1 MPSLGAPQGADAEV
15 IRAALRQE
23 LTPLLVRR
31 MRAGIW
37 ILVAALLLFWF
48 EVIVV
53 YPANWAPLF
62 QVKAVQLVTLVWG
75 YWMLSR
81 APLRWRRSI
90 WIGLVV
96 LTEVC
101 VTTVLSS
108 IVTDD
113 PVSALLLF
121 IVLTMGS
128 AMLLPW
134 GVWPQ
139 VATVAVA
146 AVMVAVNMI
155 WVPAPQAGMQS
166 AAVAT
171 FLAFI
176 TSLYASYA
184 LDRSRYA
191 RAAAQAGERASTA
204 WKGAVI
210 EAALDCIVTMD
221 HEGRILEF
229 NPAAERTFGHR
240 RADVMG
246 RRLAEVIIP
255 PALREAHTR
264 GLARYLATG
273 VGSLLGTRIDTTA
286 MRADGSKFPVEV
298 AISRVAQPGPPLFV
312 GYVRDL
318 TALAQEARVA
328 SALVR
333 VGTEVMSLLDTRLI
347 LDRLC
352 MLTTEVLGCDC
363 SDSFLWDPRDD
374 LYVWTAGY
382 SRPPEMATLRTGL
395 RVPRSAIAG
404 LLMRVQRD
412 EPVPAYGRQGRT
424 GEALHHPG
432 VSSALHMA
440 LCQGEQII
448 GIHTAAFH
456 GRSEPFSP
464 QELRI
469 ARGIAQAVS
478 MALTNARLVE
488 EVEHANHVKSEF
500 LSTMSH
506 ELRTPLA
513 ALLGYAEIVDADD
526 VDAAERRH
534 CNHRIRAIG
543 GELLQLIESTL
554 EIGRAEAGRDE
565 VRLEPVPFRAF
576 WQTLAEQS
584 ARMPRRP
591 GVELEWDPEVPDVTL
606 VTDPHKLS
614 VALRN
619 LISNA
624 VKFTDRGSVRLD
636 AALGADEVVF
646 RVSDTGVGIAAED
659 QEIIFEMFRQASN
672 PSARRLEGTG
682 LGLYLTR
689 RFVEQLGGSVAV
701 ESAAS
706 RGSVFTIT
714 VPRIKLPT
722 AGRVAGPS
730 TQSPD
735 EKASRRLRS
744 GT

>member
-1 MPSLGAPQGADAEV
+1 MPPPEPPLRADADA
-15 IRAALRQE
+15 IRAALREE

-48 EVIVV
+48 EVVV
-53 YPANWAPLF
+53 IYPANWAPLF
-62 QVKAVQLVTLVWG
+62 RVKGVQLVTLVWA

-81 APLRWRRSI
+81 PPLRWQRSI
-90 WIGLVV
+90 WVGLVV

-108 IVTDD
+108 IITDD

-121 IVLTMGS
+121 IVLTMGT
-128 AMLLPW
+128 AILLPW
-134 GVWPQ
+134 GTWPQ

-146 AVMVAVNMI
+146 AVMVVVNMI
-155 WVPAPQAGMQS
+155 WVPAPQAGIQS

-176 TSLYASYA
+176 TSVYASYS

-191 RAAAQAGERASTA
+191 RASAQAGERASVA
-204 WKGAVI
+204 WQGAMI

-221 HEGRILEF
+221 HAGRILEF
-229 NPAAERTFGHR
+229 NPAAERTFGYR
-240 RADVMG
+240 RDDVLGRKLADVM
-246 RRLAEVIIP
+246 IP

-264 GLARYLATG
+264 GLERYLGTSE
-273 VGSLLGTRIDTTA
+273 GSLLGTRMDTTA

-298 AISRVAQPGPPLFV
+298 AITRVSQPGPPVFV

-333 VGTEVMSLLDTRLI
+333 VGTEVMSLLDTRRI

-352 MLTTEVLGCDC
+352 ALTTEVLGCDC
-363 SDSFLWDPRDD
+363 SDSFLWEPGDD
-374 LYVWTAGY
+374 VYAWTAGY
-382 SRPPEMATLRTGL
+382 SRPPETARQRAAM
-395 RVPRSAIAG
+395 RVPRDAIAA
-404 LLMRVQRD
+404 LLRRVQRD
-412 EPVPAYGRQGRT
+412 EPVPMYRLHGGRDA
-424 GEALHHPG
+424 EALLHPG

-440 LCQGEQII
+440 LCQGDQVI
-448 GIHTAAFH
+448 GIHTAAYH
-456 GRSEPFSP
+456 GRTEPFSA

-478 MALTNARLVE
+478 MALNNARLVE

-513 ALLGYAEIVDADD
+513 ALLGYAEIGDADD
-526 VDAAERRH
+526 VDSAERRH
-534 CNHRIRAIG
+534 CMHRIRAIAS
-543 GELLQLIESTL
+543 ELLQLIESTL

-565 VRLEPVPFRAF
+565 IRLEPVPVRAF
-576 WQTLAEQS
+576 WHALAEQS
-584 ARMPRRP
+584 ARLPRHP
-591 GVELEWDPEVPDVTL
+591 DVEFEWDPEVPDATI

-624 VKFTDRGSVRLD
+624 VKFTERGRVRIALELGVD
-636 AALGADEVVF
+636 AVVF
-646 RVSDTGVGIAAED
+646 RVSDTGVGIASADREL
-659 QEIIFEMFRQASN
+659 IFEMFRQGSG
-672 PSARRLEGTG
+672 PSARRHDGTG

-689 RFVEQLGGSVAV
+689 RFVEQLGGTVAV
-701 ESAAS
+701 DSARGLGSTFTIAIPRLNVSVTQTAEAAVEPVARAAS
-706 RGSVFTIT
+706 RP
-714 VPRIKLPT
+714 PR
-722 AGRVAGPS
+722 
-730 TQSPD
+730 PD
-735 EKASRRLRS
+735 A
-744 GT
+744 